1 MKAYT
6 YITAIIFSVF
16 IISCGEKPMD
26 DIAQLKEDKSKLE
39 SKIDSLKNEIQSIDD
54 RLAEIDTA
62 AADNRILVKYNV
74 LKDTVFSHHF
84 EIYGQVETDK
94 NILLYPESA
103 GLIKNVKVQE
113 GQIVKKGQSLANIDS
128 EVIRNQISEVQT
140 SYDLANTTYEKQERL
155 WKQNIGSEIQ
165 YLQAK
170 NRKEGLEA
178 TLKTLRSQLSKSLV
192 KAPFT
197 GTIDEI
203 FSNTGEMANP
213 GMPLMRLVNLDQMY
227 ITCEVSEQYLGKV
240 NEGTPVRLVVG
251 GEFDDVY
258 TKVDEVSNFINPE
271 NRSFK
276 IRVPAKSTD
285 GLKPNL
291 MTKVV
296 VKDYENP
303 NTLMVK
309 TSDILQNTEGQDFVY
324 ILQEEA
330 DKLVAKQKML
340 DTGKEYNGFVEVLL
354 GLESGDR
361 VISEGNRSVRNNQE
375 VRLN

>member
-6 YITAIIFSVF
+6 YTAAIFFSLF

-26 DIAQLKEDKSKLE
+26 DIAKLKEEKSKLE
-39 SKIDSLKNEIQSIDD
+39 LKIDSLKNEIQSIDD
-54 RLAEIDTA
+54 RLAEIDTTA
-62 AADNRILVKYNV
+62 AENRILVKYSI
-74 LKDTVFSHHF
+74 LKDTTFSHHF

-103 GLIKNVKVQE
+103 GLLKNVKVQE
-113 GQIVKKGQSLANIDS
+113 GQMVKKGQSLADIDS
-128 EVIRNQISEVQT
+128 EIVRNQIAEVQT

-170 NRKEGLEA
+170 NRKESLEA
-178 TLKTLRSQLSKSLV
+178 TLNTLRSQLSKSLV

-258 TKVDEVSNFINPE
+258 TKVVEVSNFINPE

-291 MTKVV
+291 MTKVI
-296 VKDYENP
+296 VKDYENSK
-303 NTLMVK
+303 TLMVK

-324 ILQEEA
+324 ILKEDG
-330 DKLVAKQKML
+330 DKLIAKQKIL
-340 DTGKEYNGFVEVLL
+340 DAGKEYNGFVEILS
-354 GLESGDR
+354 GLENGDK
-361 VISEGNRSVRNNQE
+361 VISDGNRSVRNNQE